1 MKRTLLIFGALA
13 GMCLGAANFGF
24 AQSTEDLR
32 AYEQHCASCHQNP
45 SAPAGTPDGMALR
58 NMTPE
63 AVMAALDGAKHPAL
77 QGVTDDDKKLIA
89 GYLGGRKPDVAKVD
103 DAKLM
108 PNQCAKNPG
117 IETLSGKP
125 LWNGWGADLENTRF
139 QPAKMAQLSAEQ
151 VPNLK
156 LKWAF
161 GFPAAEIMW
170 GQPTIAAGR
179 VFIGVDTGAVYSLD
193 ADTGC
198 VHWSFQS
205 DAGVRNAITVAPVK
219 GQGAAKYAAFF
230 GDVKGNVYGI
240 DATSGKLLW
249 KVQAED
255 HPLTRITGAPIY
267 YDERLYVPTASS
279 EERAAGMSKT
289 YPCCT
294 FRGSVL
300 ALDANTGKQIW
311 KTYII
316 PDPPKPTKKTS
327 NGVQLYAPSG
337 GAVWNTPTIDPKN
350 HALYI
355 GTGDAYNHPAGKT
368 TDAIMALDLATG
380 KVLWAAQDTEN
391 DAWLAGCEPPNSE
404 NCPEDIGPDYDFGAS
419 PILRTLPNGRRILI
433 AGQKSGIVWGHDPDK
448 QGAVEWKVQLSKELA
463 RGMITFGG
471 AADEQRA
478 YFGLRSGGIGAIDIS
493 NGEKEWFTPIAVPQ
507 QPKLRG
513 GQTAALTAIPGVV
526 FSDGED
532 GVVRALS
539 ADDGHK
545 IWEYN
550 TVQDFKTVNKVA
562 AHGGSMGSAGPT
574 VAGGMVFVG
583 SGYTFGNGQTGNV
596 LLAFSAK

>member
-1 MKRTLLIFGALA
+1 
-13 GMCLGAANFGF
+13 
-24 AQSTEDLR
+24 
-32 AYEQHCASCHQNP
+32 
-45 SAPAGTPDGMALR
+45 
-58 NMTPE
+58 
-63 AVMAALDGAKHPAL
+63 MAALDGAKHPVL

-103 DAKLM
+103 DAKPM
-108 PNQCAKNPG
+108 PNQCAKNPA

-139 QPAKMAQLSAEQ
+139 QPAKMAQLSPEQ
-151 VPNLK
+151 VPSLK

-170 GQPTIAAGR
+170 GQPTITAGR

-219 GQGAAKYAAFF
+219 GQGATKYAAFF

-249 KVQAED
+249 KTQAED
-255 HPLTRITGAPIY
+255 HPLTRITGSPIY
-267 YDERLYVPTASS
+267 YDGRLYVPTASS

-300 ALDANTGKQIW
+300 ALDANTGKQMW

-368 TDAIMALDLATG
+368 TDAIMALDLSTG

-391 DAWLAGCEPPNSE
+391 DAWLAGCEPRPNSE
-404 NCPEDIGPDYDFGAS
+404 NCPDDIGPDYDFGAS
-419 PILRTLPNGRRILI
+419 PILRTLPNGRRVLI

-471 AADEQRA
+471 AADEQTA

-493 NGEKEWFTPIAVPQ
+493 NGEKKWFTPIAIPQ
-507 QPKLRG
+507 EPKLRG
-513 GQTAALTAIPGVV
+513 GQTAALTEIPGVV
-526 FSDGED
+526 FSDGQD
-532 GVVRALS
+532 GVVRAF
-539 ADDGHK
+539 AAEDGHQL
-545 IWEYN
+545 WEYN
-550 TVQDFKTVNKVA
+550 TVQDFKTVNGVA